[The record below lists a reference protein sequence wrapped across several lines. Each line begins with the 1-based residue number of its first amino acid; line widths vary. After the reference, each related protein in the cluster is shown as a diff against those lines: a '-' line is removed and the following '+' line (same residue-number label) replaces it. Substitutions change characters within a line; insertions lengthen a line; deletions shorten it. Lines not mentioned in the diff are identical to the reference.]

1 MMQIRVRGD
10 CVEIDGYVNAVERNS
25 KPLWSRMGQFIER
38 VCKGAFKKSL
48 DRDDNVRI
56 LLNHNPERDLG
67 GVRDGNLELTEDS
80 IGLHARATICDD
92 EVVRDAK
99 AGNLVGWSFGFTDRD
114 DGVERSI
121 DSESGLPLRKI
132 KDLNLHEVSLLN
144 RAKSPAYEGTLV
156 TVRSDETMQFRSEAF
171 IDDVNIETLT
181 DEQIRLNDES
191 ENKPQPEAKPD
202 EHKEIDYSK
211 YENMIKEM
219 KGEQ

>member
-1 MMQIRVRGD
+1 MMQIRVRD
-10 CVEIDGYVNAVERNS
+10 NCVEIDGYVNAVERNS

-48 DRDDNVRI
+48 ERDNNVRI

-67 GVRDGNLELTEDS
+67 GIKDGNLELTEDN
-80 IGLHARATICDD
+80 IGLHARATICDE

-114 DGVERSI
+114 DGVERSV

-132 KDLNLHEVSLLN
+132 RDLNLHEVSLLN
-144 RAKSPAYEGTLV
+144 KAKTPAYEGTLV
-156 TVRSDETMQFRSEAF
+156 TVRSDETMQFRSETF
-171 IDDVNIETLT
+171 VDDIIIEE
-181 DEQIRLNDES
+181 DEQRDLKDES
-191 ENKPQPEAKPD
+191 NNQPQPEPQPD
-202 EHKEIDYSK
+202 EHKNIDYSI
-211 YENMIKEM
+211 YENMIKKA